1 MYQDQLFQGK
11 SLSLQ
16 PLDNGY
22 VELHFDAEK
31 ASVNVFN
38 QATLAELQQALAI
51 LEQQSDVKG
60 LLLSSGKSVFVA
72 GADITEFGAAFEGT
86 EEQRRSFLSPAN
98 EAFNQIEGLP
108 FPTVVAI
115 NGFALGGGFEVCL
128 ACDFRVM
135 SSKAQ
140 VGLPETKLGII
151 PGWGGTVR
159 LPRLIGFDNAA
170 KWIATAGHHKAVA
183 ALKDGA
189 VDAVVEPELL
199 KEEALAMLVRAAS
212 GELDYQARRLQ
223 KQQPLQLNNTELGM
237 SAATSKA
244 MVAAKAGPNY
254 PAPIAALDVLAKAAK
269 MSRDEALEVEFQAF
283 SDVSQTSQC
292 RALVGIFMNDQ
303 YIGSV
308 AKKYS
313 KKSGKEVKNTDVK
326 HVVALGAGIMGG
338 GIAYQNA
345 MKGFPVLMKD
355 INTDSLALGM
365 SEANKLLAKRVD
377 RGRMSALEAGNVLSR
392 IMPSLSYDGIENTDI
407 VIEAVVENPKV
418 KSMVLP
424 DVESKLSDHAV
435 LASNTSTI
443 SIDYL
448 ADFLERPENFCGMH
462 FFNPVHAMP
471 LVEVIRGEKTS
482 DETIATVVS
491 HALSLGKKP
500 IVVNDCP
507 GFLVNRVLFPAVFG
521 FDMMVLDGADF
532 HQVDKVMEAWG
543 WPMGPA
549 YLMDVVGLD
558 TAVHCFPS
566 ILEGYPERMSEIY
579 SGDYKVS
586 PTKLLFESERLG
598 QKNGKG
604 YYVYEKDKRGKP
616 KKSVDDSVY
625 DLFKPH
631 LLNDSSSFTD
641 DEIISRFMLPMCIEL
656 AHCLEEGIVGSPA
669 EADMAVVYG
678 LGFPPFRGGIFRWMD
693 EVGLKAICDM
703 ADNHNSLGKL
713 YEPTQRMR
721 EMASN
726 GESYY
731 S

>member
-1 MYQDQLFQGK
+1 MFKDSLFQGK

-16 PLDNGY
+16 SLEHGY

-38 QATLAELQQALAI
+38 QATLSELQEALAV
-51 LEQQSDVKG
+51 LERQSGVKG
-60 LLLSSGKSVFVA
+60 LMLSSGKGVFIA
-72 GADITEFGAAFEGT
+72 GADITEFGDAFKGT

-98 EAFNQIEGLP
+98 EAFNRIESLP

-128 ACDFRVM
+128 ACDFRAM

-151 PGWGGTVR
+151 PGWGGTMR

-170 KWIATAGHHKAVA
+170 KWIATAGHHKAVS

-189 VDAVVEPELL
+189 VDAVVEPEQLRD
-199 KEEALAMLVRAAS
+199 EALAILARAAN
-212 GELDYQARRLQ
+212 GELDYQKRRKQ
-223 KQQPLQLNNTELGM
+223 KQSPLQLNDTELGM
-237 SAATSKA
+237 SVATSKA
-244 MVAAKAGPNY
+244 MVTAKAGPNY
-254 PAPIAALDVLAKAAK
+254 PAPIAAVDVLAKAAK

-283 SDVSQTSQC
+283 SEVSQTSQC

-313 KKSGKEVKNTDVK
+313 KKGSKEVKHAT
-326 HVVALGAGIMGG
+326 ALGAGIMGG

-377 RGRMSALEAGNVLSR
+377 RGRMSPLDAGDVLSR

-418 KSMVLP
+418 KSVVLP
-424 DVESKLSDHAV
+424 DVESKISDNAV

-448 ADFLERPENFCGMH
+448 AGFLKRPENFCGMH

-471 LVEVIRGEKTS
+471 LVEVIRGEKSS
-482 DETIATVVS
+482 DETIATVVA

-521 FDMMVLDGADF
+521 FDMMLLDGADF
-532 HQVDKVMEAWG
+532 QQVDKVMEAWG

-549 YLMDVVGLD
+549 YLMDVVGID

-566 ILEGYPERMSEIY
+566 ILEGYPERMSDIY
-579 SGDYKVS
+579 LGDYKVS
-586 PTKLLFESERLG
+586 PTKLLFENERLG

-616 KKSVDDSVY
+616 KKSADDSVY

-631 LLNDSSSFTD
+631 LKGSNSFTD
-641 DEIISRFMLPMCIEL
+641 DQIVARFMIPMCIEL

-669 EADMAVVYG
+669 EADMAVIYG

-693 EVGLKAICDM
+693 EVGLQAICDM
-703 ADNHNSLGKL
+703 ADNHSALGKL

>member
-1 MYQDQLFQGK
+1 MFQGKLFEGK

-16 PLDNGY
+16 PLDDGY
-22 VELHFDAEK
+22 VELNFDAEK
-31 ASVNVFN
+31 GSVNIFN
-38 QATLAELQQALAI
+38 QATLAELQQALVV
-51 LEQQSDVKG
+51 LEEQSNVKG
-60 LLLSSGKSVFVA
+60 LLLTSGKGVFIA
-72 GADITEFGAAFEGT
+72 GADIAEFGDAFKGA
-86 EEQRRSFLSPAN
+86 EEQLRTFLIPAN
-98 EAFNQIEGLP
+98 QCFNKIESLP

-135 SSKAQ
+135 SSQAR

-170 KWIATAGHHKAVA
+170 KWIAAADHNKAVVA
-183 ALKDGA
+183 FKDGA
-189 VDAVVEPELL
+189 VDAVVDPELL
-199 KEEALAMLVRAAS
+199 REEALGMLVRAAT
-212 GELDYQARRLQ
+212 GELDYQQCREQ
-223 KQQPLQLNNTELGM
+223 KQAPLQLNDIELGM
-237 SAATSKA
+237 SIATSKA
-244 MVAAKAGPNY
+244 MVFAKAGSNY
-254 PAPIAALDVLAKAAK
+254 PAPIAAVDVLAKAAK
-269 MSRDEALEVEFQAF
+269 MSRDDALKIEFQAF
-283 SDVSQTSQC
+283 SDLSQTPQC
-292 RALVGIFMNDQ
+292 RALVGMFINDQ
-303 YIGSV
+303 FIGSV
-308 AKKYS
+308 AKKYG
-313 KKSGKEVKNTDVK
+313 KKGGKKVT
-326 HVVALGAGIMGG
+326 HVTALGAGIMGG

-345 MKGFPVLMKD
+345 IKGFPVLMKD

-377 RGRMSALEAGNVLSR
+377 RGQMSALDAGNVLSK
-392 IMPSLSYDGIENTDI
+392 IMPSLSYEGIENTDI

-418 KSMVLP
+418 KSIVLP
-424 DVESKLSDHAV
+424 DVEGQISETAV

-448 ADFLERPENFCGMH
+448 AGFLKRPENFCGMH

-482 DETIATVVS
+482 DETVATVVS
-491 HALSLGKKP
+491 HALALGKKP

-521 FDMMVLDGADF
+521 FDMMIVDGADYQ
-532 HQVDKVMEAWG
+532 QVDRVMEAWG

-566 ILEGYPERMSEIY
+566 ILEGYPERMSDVYE
-579 SGDYKVS
+579 GDYNVS
-586 PTKLLFESERLG
+586 PTKLLFESERFG
-598 QKNGKG
+598 QKNSKG
-604 YYVYEKDKRGKP
+604 YYIYEKDKRGKP

-625 DLFKPH
+625 ELFKPH
-631 LLNDSSSFTD
+631 QKQASTFSD
-641 DEIISRFMLPMCIEL
+641 DEIVARFMVPMCIEL

-693 EVGLKAICDM
+693 EVGLQAFCDM
-703 ADNHNSLGKL
+703 ADSCIGKNNSHLGKL
-713 YEPTQRMR
+713 YEPTAKMR
-721 EMASN
+721 EMAAK

-731 S
+731 V

>member
-1 MYQDQLFQGK
+1 MYQGNLFQGK
-11 SLSLQ
+11 SLSLRS
-16 PLDNGY
+16 LDDGY
-22 VELHFDAEK
+22 VELNFDAEK
-31 ASVNVFN
+31 GSVNVFN
-38 QATLAELQQALAI
+38 QATLSELRHALAI
-51 LEQQSDVKG
+51 LEKESEVRG
-60 LLLSSGKSVFVA
+60 LLLTSGKGVFIA
-72 GADITEFGAAFEGT
+72 GADITEFGDAFKGT
-86 EEQRRSFLSPAN
+86 EDQRRSFLSPAN
-98 EAFNQIEGLP
+98 EAFNNIESLP
-108 FPTVVAI
+108 FPSVVAI

-170 KWIATAGHHKAVA
+170 KWIATAGHHRAVA

-199 KEEALAMLVRAAS
+199 RDEALAMLARAAT
-212 GELDYQARRLQ
+212 GELDYRARRQQ
-223 KQQPLQLNNTELGM
+223 KQQPLQLNDTELGM
-237 SAATSKA
+237 SVATSKA
-244 MVAAKAGPNY
+244 MVFAKAGPNY
-254 PAPIAALDVLAKAAK
+254 PAPIAAVEVLAKAAK

-283 SDVSQTSQC
+283 NEVSQTSQC
-292 RALVGIFMNDQ
+292 RALVGMFINDQ
-303 YIGSV
+303 FIGSV

-313 KKSGKEVKNTDVK
+313 KQGGKEVKHTT
-326 HVVALGAGIMGG
+326 ALGAGIMGG

-377 RGRMSALEAGNVLSR
+377 RGRMTPLDAGNVLSR
-392 IMPSLSYDGIENTDI
+392 IMPSLSYEGIENTDI

-424 DVESKLSDHAV
+424 DVESKLSISAV

-448 ADFLERPENFCGMH
+448 AGFLKRPENFCGMH

-521 FDMMVLDGADF
+521 FDMMLLDGADF
-532 HQVDKVMEAWG
+532 QQVDRVMEAWG

-566 ILEGYPERMSEIY
+566 ILEGYPERMSDIY

-625 DLFKPH
+625 DLFKSH
-631 LLNDSSSFTD
+631 LNGATSFTD
-641 DEIISRFMLPMCIEL
+641 DEIVARFMIPMCIEL

-693 EVGLKAICDM
+693 EVGLQAICDM
-703 ADNHNSLGKL
+703 ADNHSVLGKL

-731 S
+731 C